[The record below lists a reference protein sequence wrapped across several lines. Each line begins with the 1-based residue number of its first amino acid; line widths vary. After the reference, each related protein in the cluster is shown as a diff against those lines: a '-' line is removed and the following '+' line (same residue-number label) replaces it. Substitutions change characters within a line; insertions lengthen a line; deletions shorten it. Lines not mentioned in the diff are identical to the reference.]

1 MSKYVSV
8 LEEPVYGSNAWKRK
22 KEKEQALETD
32 TTLES
37 ALISPVKAGAAAVK
51 NLIKGGENMVL
62 AAKPPVTPRIGSNL
76 PKIDPS
82 KATKESIEAL
92 RNREKRAALN
102 AIDRVGNNATKEAI
116 KRAFL
121 LEVPLDIKNTYERYN
136 DRSEANEASKL
147 IKDQS
152 EKRRQI
158 EKQLFDGYKK
168 GGKVS
173 KSSKVFVSATA
184 SHRGDGI
191 AQKGK
196 TKGRIL

>member
-8 LEEPVYGSNAWKRK
+8 LEENPTYGSNAWKRK

-37 ALISPVKAGAAAVK
+37 TLISPIRAGAAAVK
-51 NLIKGGENMVL
+51 NLTKGGGNIVSS
-62 AAKPPVTPRIGSNL
+62 AKIGSEL

-82 KATKESIEAL
+82 KATKESIDAL
-92 RNREKRAALN
+92 RDREKRSALA
-102 AIDRVGNNATKEAI
+102 AIDRVGNEVTKESL
-116 KRAFL
+116 KRVGL
-121 LEVPLDIKNTYERYN
+121 LELPQGVKNFYDEKNNPR
-136 DRSEANEASKL
+136 NEADEISKQ

-158 EKQLFDGYKK
+158 EKQLFGGYKK

-173 KSSKVFVSATA
+173 NPSKGSGAQTA
-184 SHRGDGI
+184 SQRGDGI

-196 TKGRIL
+196 TKGRML